1 MMDLACVLFGIAAM
15 IIGLLLAIPDIKD
28 KLDGK
33 KSGFGY
39 IMKGI
44 FAGIAFFVI
53 GLVMILREIL

>member
-1 MMDLACVLFGIAAM
+1 MDLANVLFGIAAM
-15 IIGLLLAIPDIKD
+15 MIGLLIAIPGIKD

-33 KSGFGY
+33 KSEFGY